1 MLTHKTRS
9 VLVTL
14 TGTLMAMACG
24 GGYGTGAGGDGYGT
38 TPPPTTPPPAANA
51 VAATAALAFTPETL
65 HVTAGDVVTF
75 AFGSVPHNVFFAT
88 QAGAPADI
96 AGNNADV
103 SITRTFATAGTYG
116 YTCHIHPA
124 MHGAVVVQ

>member
-1 MLTHKTRS
+1 MLTHKTRL
-9 VLVTL
+9 VMVTL
-14 TGTLMAMACG
+14 TAALMAMACG
-24 GGYGTGAGGDGYGT
+24 GSGYGTDPGGAGYGT

-51 VAATAALAFTPETL
+51 VAATAALAFTPET
-65 HVTAGDVVTF
+65 
-75 AFGSVPHNVFFAT
+75 FGSVPHNVFFAT

-96 AGNNADV
+96 AGNNTDV
-103 SITRTFATAGTYG
+103 SITRTFAAAGTYG